1 MELKKVV
8 YKERSTNKWAA
19 EVINIDDPAAVGIQ
33 VWRGVYDSEEEARE
47 RKASAIASTLATGG
61 LSALDVR
68 AWTQGQRD
76 AVAKRAGQRS
86 PSETTWALV
95 LSKLETRRAA

>member
-1 MELKKVV
+1 MEETNTNREDRAMELKKVV

-47 RKASAIASTLATGG
+47 AAQNEI
-61 LSALDVR
+61 
-68 AWTQGQRD
+68 
-76 AVAKRAGQRS
+76 
-86 PSETTWALV
+86 
-95 LSKLETRRAA
+95 TRRMKALS

>member
-47 RKASAIASTLATGG
+47 AAQNEI
-61 LSALDVR
+61 
-68 AWTQGQRD
+68 
-76 AVAKRAGQRS
+76 
-86 PSETTWALV
+86 
-95 LSKLETRRAA
+95 TRRMKALG